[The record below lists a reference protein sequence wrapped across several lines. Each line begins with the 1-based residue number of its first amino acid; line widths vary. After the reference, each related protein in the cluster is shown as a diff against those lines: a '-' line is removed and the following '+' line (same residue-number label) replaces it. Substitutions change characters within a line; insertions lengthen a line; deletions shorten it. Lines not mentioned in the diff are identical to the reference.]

1 MRIQH
6 NIAALNSYRQLNG
19 NNNALSKNLEKLSSG
34 YKINRA
40 GDDAAGLAI
49 SEKMRAQIK
58 GLEAAQKN
66 ANDGISLVQTAEG
79 AMQEV
84 HDMLNRMVYLATQ
97 SANGTYDND
106 VDRENLQKEVTSL
119 LDEIDRISESTN
131 FNGINLL
138 DGSMGLHDVTFG
150 ATADVA
156 EETIDI
162 TAAGSV
168 DLDNDVKEGVLTAGK
183 DAIAATS
190 SFYMPSTIQAT
201 GDNAGQKSTDLVFSL
216 KDGDGAA
223 TTVTFKLNG
232 DKDSTA
238 EMTLQEVVNAL
249 NGTSGTGD
257 TTDNKG
263 DWAIT
268 VTTAATGTNKIDD
281 QTKLT
286 AAYEFELEDD
296 NTISVTAKNEG
307 GKYAIDSFVVT
318 CNGTDDQTAMEEKL
332 KVQLPTDADYAMG
345 SIVGEP
351 IAAADATAGNYKLG
365 ETKLTLTDTGASLHG
380 TAVEVDGV
388 KYVLKDINTEWTT
401 EEAEQFKDF
410 TVVDFDKTK
419 TTKGDNDHAADAL
432 AEAINNATGAN
443 AGKFHATATANGEIT
458 IKEKAELG
466 NDILAGTTG
475 AKSLNM
481 AGLINTDVKAVKAAD
496 EGNHTITLG
505 AGLEEN
511 TQITVGNTTYEFVGA
526 DGVQRNADA
535 VKLTWTKGNA
545 AANAQALLD
554 EVQKEFTNA
563 TLSGTTID
571 LGVDKSTDTTL
582 SGEGA
587 GRALQVGDTSDEFQK
602 VYVKVNCMDSKSL
615 GIADIDISTQEG
627 ASDAIAK
634 IKAAINTVSSA
645 RGDLGAVQNRLEHTI
660 NNLGVTTENIT
671 SAESRIRDTDMAEEM
686 MAYTKNNILVQ
697 AAQAMLAQA
706 NQVPQG
712 VLQLLQ

>member
-6 NIAALNSYRQLNG
+6 NIAALNSYRQLSG

-84 HDMLNRMVYLATQ
+84 HDMLNRMTYLATQ

-106 VDRENLQKEVTSL
+106 VDRANLQKEVTSL

-150 ATADVA
+150 ATEDV
-156 EETIDI
+156 EEAVVNI
-162 TAAGSV
+162 TAAGTV
-168 DLDNDVKEGVLTAGK
+168 DADNDVKEGVLTEGK
-183 DAIAATS
+183 AAVKAST
-190 SFYMPSTIQAT
+190 SFYMPSEIQAT
-201 GDNAGQKSTDLVFSL
+201 GNGTAAQKTEFTFTFGDLDGGSSTL
-216 KDGDGAA
+216 KIEIES
-223 TTVTFKLNG
+223 K
-232 DKDSTA
+232 DKASTST
-238 EMTLQEVVNAL
+238 MTLDEIVAAL
-249 NGTSGTGD
+249 NDPTTATGTSTGGAKW
-257 TTDNKG
+257 T
-263 DWAIT
+263 IT
-268 VTTAATGTNKIDD
+268 YTAGAGTNKIVAADFADHYKFSASGNTLTVEGLKDGKEYTVNAADLTITTGNADD
-281 QTKLT
+281 K
-286 AAYEFELEDD
+286 
-296 NTISVTAKNEG
+296 
-307 GKYAIDSFVVT
+307 
-318 CNGTDDQTAMEEKL
+318 TAMEEHL
-332 KVQLPTDADYAMG
+332 KNQNPAGDYAMG

-351 IAAADATAGNYKLG
+351 IAAADKVDGNYKLG
-365 ETKLTLTDTGASLHG
+365 ETKLKLTDTGATLHG

-401 EEAEQFKDF
+401 EEAETFKDF

-419 TTKGDNDHAADAL
+419 TTKGDNNHAADAL
-432 AEAINNATGAN
+432 AEAINAGKGAN
-443 AGKFHATATANGEIT
+443 AGKFHATATASGEIT

-466 NDILAGTTG
+466 NAILADPENE
-475 AKSLNM
+475 KSLNM
-481 AGLINTDVKAVKAAD
+481 AGLVNTTVKATKAAD

-505 AGLEEN
+505 DNLEEN
-511 TQITVGNTTYEFVGA
+511 TQITIGDTTYEFVGA
-526 DGVQRNADA
+526 DGVQRNTNA
-535 VKLTWTKGNA
+535 VKLEWKKGDA
-545 AANAQALLD
+545 AANAQALYD
-554 EVQKEFTNA
+554 EVKKEFTDA
-563 TLSGTTID
+563 TLDDTTID
-571 LGVDKSTDTTL
+571 LGVDKSTDTVLT
-582 SGEGA
+582 GEGA

-627 ASDAIAK
+627 ASEAIAK
-634 IKAAINTVSSA
+634 IKAAINTVSST

-671 SAESRIRDTDMAEEM
+671 AAESRIRDTDMAEEM